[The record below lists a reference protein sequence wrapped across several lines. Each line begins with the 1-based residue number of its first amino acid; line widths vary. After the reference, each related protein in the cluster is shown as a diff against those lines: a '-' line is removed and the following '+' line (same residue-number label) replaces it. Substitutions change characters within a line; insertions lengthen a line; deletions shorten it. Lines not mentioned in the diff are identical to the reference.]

1 MRIVAVTIVGL
12 LLATA
17 YPAIAETIN
26 SPPVDLKP
34 TLAPT
39 KLPPTL
45 APTKL
50 TPTLAPTKLTPTLAP
65 TKLTPTKLALA
76 LAERATHRATPARS
90 GQPTRDRIRH
100 VSARDHVS
108 AHDDGLKQRLNSG
121 TIGLAAGQPEGAP
134 LRFATELARVLD
146 DGD

>member
-39 KLPPTL
+39 KLP
-45 APTKL
+45 
-50 TPTLAPTKLTPTLAP
+50 PTLAPTKLTPTLAP

-121 TIGLAAGQPEGAP
+121 TIGL
-134 LRFATELARVLD
+134 
-146 DGD
+146 